1 MARGGGAAERQF
13 RQDAVLVSCRTDSS
27 MSPALLHRLQV
38 QLCPHHD
45 GSGPTAGR
53 PALPSAPSGV
63 RRRGGERPMDRALVV
78 YESVFGD
85 AKQIAP
91 AIVGAWRGQL
101 EEDGP

>member
-1 MARGGGAAERQF
+1 
-13 RQDAVLVSCRTDSS
+13 
-27 MSPALLHRLQV
+27 
-38 QLCPHHD
+38 
-45 GSGPTAGR
+45 
-53 PALPSAPSGV
+53 
-63 RRRGGERPMDRALVV
+63 MDRALVV